1 MARFALRLA
10 AVAFGVMAGASMV
23 QAAEDDFK
31 GFQAGDI
38 MVRARAV
45 GVLPQTDQSITSSTP
60 GLTAALNHKIDITNS
75 LIPELDLSYF
85 VTRNLAFELI
95 AGTTNHAVKDNGTAL
110 GNLNLGN
117 VWLLPPTLTAQWH
130 FLPDSKF
137 NPYVGAGLNYTM
149 FYGVDNSRITSGTS
163 YRPNFGAAFQFGA
176 DYNVTGNWFVNV
188 DVKKILLS
196 TDVKFVA
203 LGAVPVRAK
212 VDIDPWLVGL
222 GIGYRF

>member
-95 AGTTNHAVKDNGTAL
+95 AGG
-110 GNLNLGN
+110 
-117 VWLLPPTLTAQWH
+117 
-130 FLPDSKF
+130 
-137 NPYVGAGLNYTM
+137 
-149 FYGVDNSRITSGTS
+149 
-163 YRPNFGAAFQFGA
+163 
-176 DYNVTGNWFVNV
+176 
-188 DVKKILLS
+188 
-196 TDVKFVA
+196 
-203 LGAVPVRAK
+203 
-212 VDIDPWLVGL
+212 
-222 GIGYRF
+222 